1 MAIYGTNLTLADIA
15 RRMGGDQP
23 FLVDAL
29 TNPNAGATFG
39 RLPMRQITGWVEQF
53 TRIEGRPTVSW
64 RKLGSYVAASK
75 GQRNPISEGVFL
87 ISGVSEVDKIRADRD
102 PRGALSLRAE
112 EDWSF
117 LESIGYNLSL
127 QIFYGGTSL
136 CTGVTD
142 AFDGLNARL
151 PSSMTT
157 HVNASGAS
165 VGASVYGFKLGPGK
179 FMGIY
184 NVGPSGK
191 MIEANDY
198 GAILDKD
205 NTGSSNSQ
213 NEMYKTFFNAAF
225 GIAQYDGLAIGR
237 IAGLDAPTAAT
248 VPVNALDFANLY
260 DKMKG
265 KPDLLVTTWVGWGCI
280 SSLLGSKQV
289 YAPGQN
295 DYNPY
300 IGMYDGIPVIVD
312 TALIADSKM

>member
-29 TNPNAGATFG
+29 TNPNAGVTFG
-39 RLPMRQITGWVEQF
+39 RLPMRQITGWVDQF

-64 RKLGSYVAASK
+64 RRLGAYVAASK
-75 GQRNPISEGVFL
+75 GQRNPYSEGVFL

-102 PRGALSLRAE
+102 PRGALALRAE

-127 QIFYGGTSL
+127 QMFYGGTTL
-136 CTGVTD
+136 AAATD
-142 AFDGLNARL
+142 SFEGINARL

-157 HVNASGAS
+157 HVNASNGS
-165 VGASVYGFKLGPGK
+165 VGQSVYAFKLGPGK

-225 GIAQYDGLAIGR
+225 GIAQYDGLSIGR
-237 IAGLDAPTAAT
+237 IAGVDAPTAAT
-248 VPVNALDFANLY
+248 VPITALDFVNLY

-265 KPDLLVTTWVGWGCI
+265 KPDLLVTTFVGWGCI
-280 SSLLGSKQV
+280 SSLLGAKQL
-289 YAPGQN
+289 YSPGEK
-295 DYNPY
+295 DYSPY
-300 IGMYDGIPVIVD
+300 IGSYDGIPVIVD
-312 TALIADSKM
+312 TALIADAKM